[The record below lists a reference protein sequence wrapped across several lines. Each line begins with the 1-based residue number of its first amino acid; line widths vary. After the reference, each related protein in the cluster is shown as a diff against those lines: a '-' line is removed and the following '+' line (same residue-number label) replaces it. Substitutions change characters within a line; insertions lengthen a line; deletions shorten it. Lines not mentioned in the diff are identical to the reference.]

1 MLQLENRINNAFD
14 YIRSLTDA
22 KPVMGIVLGS
32 GLGDF
37 CDRLKNTTIVPFG
50 SIPDFPVATV
60 ENHRGEFIFGN
71 HCNKSIVAL
80 RGRLHY
86 YEGYTQQ
93 EITMPVRIMKKLGVS
108 TLLLTNAAGGI
119 NLTYSTGALMLI
131 SDHLN
136 FSGSNP
142 LIGQNLS
149 EFGLRFPDMSDIY
162 SKALREELKA
172 KALKEGI
179 MLEEGVYAMYSGPSF
194 ETPAEIRFFR
204 SAGAD
209 AVGMS
214 TAPEA
219 IIANHCGIKVIGV
232 SCITNMAA
240 GVLDRKL
247 SHTEVTETAA
257 RVRETFIRVVE
268 LAISLAQ

>member
-1 MLQLENRINNAFD
+1 MLQLENRINAAFD
-14 YIRSLTDA
+14 YIRSITDA
-22 KPVMGIVLGS
+22 KPIMGIVLGS

-37 CDRLKNTTIVPFG
+37 CDRLENQTVVPFEL
-50 SIPDFPVATV
+50 IPDFPVATV
-60 ENHRGEFIFGN
+60 ESHCGEFVFGT

-119 NLTYSTGALMLI
+119 NLSYSTGALMLI

-136 FSGSNP
+136 FSGTNP
-142 LIGQNLS
+142 LIGKNLDQ
-149 EFGLRFPDMSDIY
+149 FGLRFPDMSDIY
-162 SKALREELKA
+162 NKELRQKLKSKALE
-172 KALKEGI
+172 EGI
-179 MLEEGVYAMYSGPSF
+179 TLEEGIYAMYSGPSF

-219 IIANHCGIKVIGV
+219 IIANHSGMYVMGI

-240 GVLDRKL
+240 GVLEGKL
-247 SHTEVTETAA
+247 SHIEVTETAA

-268 LAISLAQ
+268 LAISLAR